1 MIERVFESGAVRPEA
16 FLLKILFTAVTI
28 GAGFKGGEI
37 VPTLFIGAT
46 MGGALALVLGM
57 SPAFGAAV
65 GIAAL
70 FCGVTNCPL
79 ATVLLSIELFGGEGA
94 LFYMI
99 AAFVSFLLSGYF
111 SLYSGQRIVFS
122 KLREEEV
129 NVQGH

>member
-1 MIERVFESGAVRPEA
+1 
-16 FLLKILFTAVTI
+16 
-28 GAGFKGGEI
+28 
-37 VPTLFIGAT
+37 
-46 MGGALALVLGM
+46 M